1 MPSCPWELCS
11 LLASSV
17 AWRAEED
24 DSRQERLF
32 VEWVGKLICSNCK
45 VVWVRIKIE
54 TLSQKYLHS
63 LSILTAFARM
73 WRGALWEV
81 HYLLLSVF
89 SLFLMFSLVKILT
102 YKKTDLS
109 RTSFS
114 VKILVRSDFR
124 YESGYII
131 MLSVWHQ
138 SFCSVGVGEGIGQYL
153 RGLNFHKFYGSWHL
167 GRRTIVKGTLT

>member
-1 MPSCPWELCS
+1 MSFCPWELCS
-11 LLASSV
+11 LLDSSV

-73 WRGALWEV
+73 RRGVLWGV
-81 HYLLLSVF
+81 HYLLLSVS
-89 SLFLMFSLVKILT
+89 SLFLNIFA
-102 YKKTDLS
+102 
-109 RTSFS
+109 
-114 VKILVRSDFR
+114 
-124 YESGYII
+124 
-131 MLSVWHQ
+131 
-138 SFCSVGVGEGIGQYL
+138 
-153 RGLNFHKFYGSWHL
+153 
-167 GRRTIVKGTLT
+167 